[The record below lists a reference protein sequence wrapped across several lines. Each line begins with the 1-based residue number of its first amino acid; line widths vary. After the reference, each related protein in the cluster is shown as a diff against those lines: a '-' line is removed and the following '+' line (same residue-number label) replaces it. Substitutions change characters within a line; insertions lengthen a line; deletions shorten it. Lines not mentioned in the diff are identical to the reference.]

1 MNWNTQWAGAVGAV
15 PIRRSI
21 VAVVAGWWLASAA
34 AVFGGELPFE
44 IVGRNDF
51 SNFVVNWDDSQAV
64 FMALIRTPEDY
75 AAVFHPAP
83 VVGNRKPF
91 GPAPELFDEQ
101 MILLVSR
108 VVTAPA
114 DGEKILTVEG
124 LAADGGTL
132 TLRYRF
138 TPPAERATFSVKEVL
153 QLRIPRRELN
163 RVRFLENEKPVGEL
177 RLAEGVWSIPP
188 VPGR

>member
-1 MNWNTQWAGAVGAV
+1 MNMDWYAHRAIVSV
-15 PIRRSI
+15 PVRRSM
-21 VAVVAGWWLASAA
+21 VAVAAGWWLASAA
-34 AVFGGELPFE
+34 MVFGGEVPFE

-114 DGEKILTVEG
+114 DGEKVLTVEG
-124 LAADGGTL
+124 LAADEGTL

-153 QLRIPRRELN
+153 QLRIPRRKLSV
-163 RVRFLENEKPVGEL
+163 VRILENEKPVGEL